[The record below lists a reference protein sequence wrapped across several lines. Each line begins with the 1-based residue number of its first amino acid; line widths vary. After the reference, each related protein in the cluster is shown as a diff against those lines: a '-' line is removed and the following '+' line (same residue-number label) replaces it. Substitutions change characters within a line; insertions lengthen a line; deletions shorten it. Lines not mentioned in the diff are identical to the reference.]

1 MTCGFAWR
9 QAPADAQQ
17 DAPGLAAPSLAPKR
31 SHSRRCELHRDG
43 ERKALQAT
51 ATVVARQIAN
61 RFSASSIRKTH
72 IVEAEGPEDLAAEA
86 QEDLAADL
94 AAEAQEAREDL
105 AVEAQ
110 EDLTRE
116 ETVWKAMTSTA
127 KEKETTLTGPST
139 S

>member
-1 MTCGFAWR
+1 MLQKGGT
-9 QAPADAQQ
+9 
-17 DAPGLAAPSLAPKR
+17 
-31 SHSRRCELHRDG
+31 RDG

-72 IVEAEGPEDLAAEA
+72 IVEAEGPEDLAAEV
-86 QEDLAADL
+86 
-94 AAEAQEAREDL
+94 QEAREEL
-105 AVEAQ
+105 AVEE

-116 ETVWKAMTSTA
+116 ETAWKAMTSTA

>member
-9 QAPADAQQ
+9 QVLANAQQ
-17 DAPGLAAPSLAPKR
+17 DAPVIAAAFLAPEC
-31 SHSRRCELHRDG
+31 SHSPRCELHRDG

-61 RFSASSIRKTH
+61 RFSASSIQKTH
-72 IVEAEGPEDLAAEA
+72 IVAAEA

-110 EDLTRE
+110 EDLMRE
-116 ETVWKAMTSTA
+116 ETAWKAMTSTA
-127 KEKETTLTGPST
+127 KEKKTTLTGPST

>member
-1 MTCGFAWR
+1 MLST
-9 QAPADAQQ
+9 
-17 DAPGLAAPSLAPKR
+17 S
-31 SHSRRCELHRDG
+31 
-43 ERKALQAT
+43 
-51 ATVVARQIAN
+51 TVVTLGIAGHFLIN
-61 RFSASSIRKTH
+61 SVQETH
-72 IVEAEGPEDLAAEA
+72 IVEAEGPEDLAAEV
-86 QEDLAADL
+86 
-94 AAEAQEAREDL
+94 QEAREDL